1 MSRLAAIYKRVAI
14 YPRIV
19 NLRQLYF
26 KVQAKTSSEIYRFE
40 KQYIFFTAV
49 AIDPPE

>member
-26 KVQAKTSSEIYRFE
+26 KGQAKTNSKIYRFE

-49 AIDPPE
+49 AVDPPE